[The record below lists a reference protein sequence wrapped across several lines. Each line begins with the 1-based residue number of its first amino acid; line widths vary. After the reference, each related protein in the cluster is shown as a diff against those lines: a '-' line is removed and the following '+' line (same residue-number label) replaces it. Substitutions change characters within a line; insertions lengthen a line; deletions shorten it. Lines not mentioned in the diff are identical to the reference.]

1 MPEKIEKFLVK
12 EIKECK
18 KLNNDYL
25 IEEQIKT
32 IFRKVMVKLLAG
44 LELFLFMT
52 DDDLNLFN
60 NDGFVNSKPN
70 DEKNFYKEFV
80 QTQNFN
86 QYILNEKQKLKDFKI
101 KKKYINIYGKI

>member
-1 MPEKIEKFLVK
+1 
-12 EIKECK
+12 
-18 KLNNDYL
+18 
-25 IEEQIKT
+25 
-32 IFRKVMVKLLAG
+32 MVKLLAG

-52 DDDLNLFN
+52 DDDLPLFN

-86 QYILNEKQKLKDFKI
+86 
-101 KKKYINIYGKI
+101 